1 MRAPKRTL
9 KRRSSSSLQKRS
21 PPCSPWNW
29 VVATDG
35 FLNEFFPEC
44 RTGGV
49 FRNRSS
55 SGEAF
60 LYWVSLIS
68 AGVYGVFQFGFCDRY
83 WFNVLALQCLLYFH
97 PAAKWLNFRYLA
109 APSEEEGSC
118 KERESGLQT
127 RHVCPDGP
135 SFHSGEG
142 DRRAFGPA
150 LR

>member
-1 MRAPKRTL
+1 M
-9 KRRSSSSLQKRS
+9 
-21 PPCSPWNW
+21 
-29 VVATDG
+29 ATDG

-118 KERESGLQT
+118 KERGERTPNPPRLPRWPVVPLGGG
-127 RHVCPDGP
+127 GP
-135 SFHSGEG
+135 TGFWSCSSLTGGSFSSE
-142 DRRAFGPA
+142 RRFIA
-150 LR
+150 LSVFSIICALVT